1 MKQSIFN
8 FFFPYDKTPNSM
20 IAYNTRT
27 NALALIDE
35 SHYETLRKFIDYGE
49 KIKDDEFVKS
59 LYSVGYLIDD
69 EIDEL
74 MLLRYNMLKDR
85 FNTQH
90 IGLTIAPT
98 MNCNFRCPY
107 CYEKSSLQNKR
118 MSNEVQEKVVSFVQG
133 WSNFIHHLSIDWY
146 GGEPLLEMD
155 LIRDLSKQFIAIC
168 KEKGIE
174 YNSNMVTNGY
184 NLTPEIAKELN
195 ELKVTNIQVTIDGPE
210 EIHNAR
216 RILANGQGTFN
227 RIIKNICESISYLQ
241 TLTIRVNTDFEN
253 QDRID
258 EVFTTLKDN
267 NLSDKVRVYLG
278 FVQSTDDYASEKCMS
293 TELFSK
299 RNFNFIKDNGINI
312 INTYPRLITCFC
324 GADAINNYVVD
335 PDGNMYKCWEDIGKQ
350 DKILFNLLDM
360 SDVLGVKGVCNSF
373 DYMMYDPTS
382 DPKCKDCK
390 CLPICMGGCPNK
402 RMLNETSCTEK
413 KYSLEK
419 YLQEYTNYIIQKR
432 TEE

>member
-8 FFFPYDKTPNSM
+8 FFFPYDKDPNSM

-35 SHYETLRKFIDYGE
+35 PHFETLKRFIDYGE
-49 KIKDDEFVKS
+49 KINDEDFVTKLFS
-59 LYSVGYLIDD
+59 TGFLVDD

-74 MLLRYNMLKDR
+74 TLLRYNMLKAR
-85 FNTQH
+85 FDTHH

-118 MSNEVQEKVVSFVQG
+118 MSEEVQEKIVSLVDG
-133 WSNFIHHLSIDWY
+133 WSNSIHNLSIDWY
-146 GGEPLLEMD
+146 GGEPLLEME
-155 LIRDLSKQFIAIC
+155 LIRKLSKQFMTIC
-168 KEKGIE
+168 KEEGID
-174 YNSNMVTNGY
+174 YNSSMVTNGY

-195 ELKVTNIQVTIDGPE
+195 ELKVTNVQVTIDGPE
-210 EIHNAR
+210 DIHNTR
-216 RILANGQGTFN
+216 RILANGQGSFK
-227 RIIKNICESISYLQ
+227 RIINNICESISYLQ
-241 TLTIRVNTDFEN
+241 NLTIRVNTDFEN

-258 EVFTTLKDN
+258 EVFTILKEN

-278 FVQSTDDYASEKCMS
+278 FVQSTDDYAAEKCMS

-299 RNFNFIKDNGINI
+299 RNFNFIKDNEINI

-324 GADAINNYVVD
+324 GADAINNYVID

-350 DKILFNLLDM
+350 EKILLNLLDM
-360 SDVLGVKGVCNSF
+360 SDLSGIKGICGSF
-373 DYMMYDPTS
+373 EYTMYDPTS
-382 DPKCKDCK
+382 NQECRDCK

-402 RMLNETSCTEK
+402 RMSNRDSCTEK

-419 YLQEYTNYIIQKR
+419 YLQEYANYIIQKR
-432 TEE
+432 ANE

>member
-1 MKQSIFN
+1 MKQSVFN
-8 FFFPYDKTPNSM
+8 FFFPYDKQPDSM

-27 NALALIDE
+27 NALALIDRP
-35 SHYETLRKFIDYGE
+35 HYKVWRRFANYDE
-49 KIKDDEFVKS
+49 KIIDEDFVRSLYDTGFVVDDEV
-59 LYSVGYLIDD
+59 
-69 EIDEL
+69 DEL
-74 MLLRYNMLKDR
+74 TLLRYNMLKDR
-85 FNTQH
+85 FDTHH

-118 MSNEVQEKVVSFVQG
+118 MNKAVQEKVISFIEG
-133 WSNFIHHLSIDWY
+133 WSDFIHNLSIDWY
-146 GGEPLLEMD
+146 GGEPLLEID
-155 LIRDLSKQFIAIC
+155 LIRKLSKQFMAIC
-168 KEKGIE
+168 KDKGIE

-195 ELKVTNIQVTIDGPE
+195 ELKVTNVQVTIDGPE
-210 EIHNAR
+210 DIHNAR
-216 RILANGQGTFN
+216 RILADGQGSFK
-227 RIIKNICESISYLQ
+227 RIIKNICESIDYLQ
-241 TLTIRVNTDFEN
+241 TLTIRVNTDFDN

-258 EVFTTLKDN
+258 EVFTILKDN

-299 RNFNFIKDNGINI
+299 RNFKFLKSNGIKI

-324 GADAINNYVVD
+324 GADSINSYVVD

-350 DKILFNLLDM
+350 DKIIFNLLDK
-360 SDVLGVKGVCNSF
+360 SDMTGLKGICKSF

-382 DPKCKDCK
+382 DLECRDCK

-402 RMLNETSCTEK
+402 RMLSRTSCIEK
-413 KYSLEK
+413 RYSLEK
-419 YLQEYTNYIIQKR
+419 YLQEYANYIIQNRAEK
-432 TEE
+432 